1 MIKIFLFF
9 FAWRKRKKNH
19 AKKPTFASFFATLGA
34 EKNSFAKFCEKAKPC
49 SVAKGVFAK

>member
-9 FAWRKRKKNH
+9 LHGVSAKKNH

-34 EKNSFAKFCEKAKPC
+34 EKNPFAKFR
-49 SVAKGVFAK
+49 

>member
-34 EKNSFAKFCEKAKPC
+34 EKNPFCEISLKSEAL
-49 SVAKGVFAK
+49 